1 MLWFTLTVKTGSA
14 GLPNLIRSHHSSSSG
29 LGKVSRVVTAAIVG
43 ALLAF
48 APAASAAN
56 YDLVIS
62 NARTYA
68 EESITSV
75 DVVIGYQGNAPTATV
90 WLYLDDAEL
99 TAIGRNDT
107 IDLTF
112 TLSNAKFAR
121 KVSASALR
129 PEFNAAVGGCDV
141 RVRSADGE
149 AGSSRATFSVE
160 ATEGDCTGTGG
171 NVNFA
176 FTLPALT
183 GLTSG
188 TAFGGGR
195 RNTGLVFVRVTTDT
209 PGGSGWPGLDARGRG
224 VSDLCGQANDDPNEV
239 CSAIVNDVLSAR
251 WEGSWGPPFEDR
263 FDGIDLVSREPHPE
277 VSAIRFTAGFWFDAY
292 RNYSPSLID
301 LAAGRTGFV
310 ASPAVVSVSS
320 PVTRKG
326 GQAYLGVVN
335 VGLRGASACISREPP
350 YAALCALQADGRP
363 FSLGRRGHGRG
374 HLHVTVTGDFR
385 DGDTVFLD
393 LDRNDEPSTDE
404 TLELQNNGSM
414 QRSFRLDHVAGNNEA
429 LEGFILPFAATAGEA
444 GELEREEGWDTQW
457 LIYRPNGRDSMRPA
471 QFRST
476 YSVTTSSASVADLP
490 AIATRHST
498 NYTLVEGGHR
508 YAYAIPPMRAGD
520 TGMVRVKCEV
530 ATQCVVYLQCDS
542 QDGEPYFAQV
552 PDPVPGRTT
561 LVLTAESLGEALGL
575 TEGAWETGR
584 MTCSVYATRDISVQQ
599 LTRSSTGVLVNN
611 TYVDD
616 DH

>member
-1 MLWFTLTVKTGSA
+1 MLRFTLTVKTGSA
-14 GLPNLIRSHHSSSSG
+14 DLPNLVHSHHSPSSR
-29 LGKVSRVVTAAIVG
+29 VSRVVTAAIVG

-48 APAASAAN
+48 APAAWAAN

-68 EESITSV
+68 EESITSG

-141 RVRSADGE
+141 RVRSADGD
-149 AGSSRATFSVE
+149 AGSSRATFSIE

-188 TAFGGGR
+188 TAFAGGR

-209 PGGSGWPGLDARGRG
+209 PGGSGWPGLDTRGGG
-224 VSDLCGQANDDPNEV
+224 VSDVCGQANDDSNDV

-263 FDGIDLVSREPHPE
+263 FDGIGPVSTEPHPE

-292 RNYSPSLID
+292 RNLNPSLID
-301 LAAGRTGFV
+301 LSAGRTGFV
-310 ASPAVVSVSS
+310 ASPTAVSGLGGS

-335 VGLRGASACISREPP
+335 VGLRGANACTSREPP
-350 YAALCALQADGRP
+350 YAARCPLQADGRP
-363 FSLGRRGHGRG
+363 LSLGRRGHGRG

-385 DGDTVFLD
+385 DGDAVFLD
-393 LDRNDEPSTDE
+393 LDGNDEPSIDE
-404 TLELQNNGSM
+404 TLDMQNNGSM
-414 QRSFRLDHVAGNNEA
+414 QKSFRLDHVAGNNGTI
-429 LEGFILPFAATAGEA
+429 EGFILPLAATPGEA
-444 GELEREEGWDTQW
+444 GELAREEGWDVQW
-457 LIYRPNGRDSMRPA
+457 LIYRPNGRDSMRPV

-490 AIATRHST
+490 AIATRHRT
-498 NYTLVEGGHR
+498 NYALVEGGHR
-508 YAYAIPPMRAGD
+508 HAYAIPPMRAGD

-530 ATQCVVYLQCDS
+530 ATRCVVYLQCDS

-575 TEGAWETGR
+575 AEGAWETGR
-584 MTCSVYATRDISVQQ
+584 MTCAVYATRDISVQQ

>member
-68 EESITSV
+68 DESITSG

-112 TLSNAKFAR
+112 TLSNARFAR

-149 AGSSRATFSVE
+149 AGSSRATFSIE
-160 ATEGDCTGTGG
+160 ATEGGCTGTGG

-183 GLTSG
+183 GLT
-188 TAFGGGR
+188 
-195 RNTGLVFVRVTTDT
+195 NTKLVSVRVTTDT

-224 VSDLCGQANDDPNEV
+224 VSDVCGQADADSNRV
-239 CSAIVNDVLSAR
+239 CSAVVNNVLSAR
-251 WEGSWGPPFEDR
+251 WESLWQPPFEDR
-263 FDGIDLVSREPHPE
+263 FDSTGLLTWGNPE
-277 VSAIRFTAGFWFDAY
+277 VSVVRFTAGFWFEAY
-292 RNYSPSLID
+292 RNRISSLID
-301 LAAGRTGFV
+301 LAAGRMAFV
-310 ASPAVVSVSS
+310 ASPTVETYNNLS
-320 PVTRKG
+320 PVTYKG
-326 GQAYLGVVN
+326 GQAYLGVVE
-335 VGLRGASACISREPP
+335 VGLRGAYQCTSREPP
-350 YAALCALQADGRP
+350 YAALCPLQADGRP
-363 FSLGRRGHGRG
+363 FRLGRRGHGRG

-385 DGDTVFLD
+385 DGDAVFLD
-393 LDRNDEPSTDE
+393 LDRNEEPSPDE
-404 TLELQNNGSM
+404 TLNMQNNGSM
-414 QRSFRLDHVAGNNEA
+414 QKSFRLDHVAGNNGRA
-429 LEGFILPFAATAGEA
+429 EGFALQPLVAVAGEA

-457 LIYRPNGRDSMRPA
+457 LIYRPNGRDPMRPV

-476 YSVTTSSASVADLP
+476 YSVTTSSAVVADLP
-490 AIATRHST
+490 ATTSRHST
-498 NYTLVEGGHR
+498 NYALVEGGHR
-508 YAYAIPPMRAGD
+508 HAYAIPPMRAGD

-530 ATQCVVYLQCDS
+530 ATRCVVYLQCDS

-561 LVLTAESLGEALGL
+561 LVLTAESIGEALGL
-575 TEGAWETGR
+575 AEGAWETGR